1 VKALFS
7 FRNNIDVEKEMAV
20 DKVSIQSNPHQ
31 PRLIFDQ
38 KGLKEE
44 IEKDWLFSD
53 RSDLD

>member
-1 VKALFS
+1 MKALFS

-20 DKVSIQSNPHQ
+20 DKVSVQSNPYQ

-53 RSDLD
+53 WSDLY